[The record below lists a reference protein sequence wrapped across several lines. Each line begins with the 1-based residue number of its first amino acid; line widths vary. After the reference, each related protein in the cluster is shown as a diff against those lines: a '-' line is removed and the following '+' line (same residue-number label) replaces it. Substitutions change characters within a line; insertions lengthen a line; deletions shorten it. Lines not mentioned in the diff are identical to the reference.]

1 MKKTITCISIIVE
14 VVISLVL
21 DKMYNCKINNVS
33 LFIIVGIPMVLMT
46 LIISIG
52 LDCFYLKKKKTDMK
66 TRIDYLESRLSDVS
80 TLGVNPY
87 EDKGTRL
94 LFMSLCQ
101 NYTEPLRI
109 TLLKESAFTHHNMI
123 SAILLAN
130 IYRSGIK
137 QDDKFLITPDLEK
150 AYEVYNKVEKN
161 DQLGISAWE
170 LGWIYENNLIPL
182 TQKMTETDR
191 KNIAYKYYEVSA
203 EKGFPK
209 AYNSLGKFYYN
220 GWGGLDY
227 NYHKAEKYYS
237 KAAELD
243 DIYAIM
249 NYGLLSMKKYSIQK
263 EEKDLIEAERY
274 FKKAIQ
280 YDNTE
285 GYLQLGIIYDI
296 KISKNPKY
304 VYESKKYYITAIKMV
319 ENQYSADAYYRLGKL
334 INRFE
339 ELENDDEILKMLG
352 KMKLKRASIECFN
365 RALEIFS
372 KAEQKNYRLD
382 GDYKK
387 DYEELKKHF
396 KAIL

>member
-1 MKKTITCISIIVE
+1 
-14 VVISLVL
+14 
-21 DKMYNCKINNVS
+21 
-33 LFIIVGIPMVLMT
+33 
-46 LIISIG
+46 
-52 LDCFYLKKKKTDMK
+52 MK
-66 TRIDYLESRLSDVS
+66 TKIDYLESRLSDVS
-80 TLGVNPY
+80 TLGVDPY
-87 EDKGTRL
+87 KDKGTRL

-109 TLLKESAFTHHNMI
+109 TLLRESAFTYHNMI

-137 QDDKFLITPDLEK
+137 QDDKYLITPDLEK
-150 AYEVYNKVEKN
+150 AYDVYIKVEKN

-170 LGWIYENNLIPL
+170 LGWIYENNLIPM
-182 TQKMTETDR
+182 TQKMAEEDR
-191 KNIAYKYYEVSA
+191 MKTAYKYYEMSA

-220 GWGGLDY
+220 GWGGLIYD
-227 NYHKAEKYYS
+227 YHKAEKYYS

-249 NYGLLSMKKYSIQK
+249 NYGLLSMRKYSIQG

-285 GYLQLGIIYDI
+285 GYLQLGIIYEI
-296 KISKNPKY
+296 KISKNPESL
-304 VYESKKYYITAIKMV
+304 YESKNYYITAIRMV

-334 INRFE
+334 INRYE

-372 KAEQKNYRLD
+372 KAEQNNYRLD

-396 KAIL
+396 RAIL